1 MLGDYWID
9 IAVTNSLPQTALE
22 NAARVLAMNNLD
34 IMRSHLDVLSDGNN
48 GNVTMLRLLV
58 SSIDK
63 DKPLHDEIL
72 DQMKEELKRTKW
84 MDPITMDL
92 VFTKYPWLGVI
103 KGEIITA
110 MCCLL
115 HPIMA
120 PTNQYAFSR
129 SNIFETIMKDRYIR
143 YASDIAELFLD
154 RFNPNDPIRD
164 DEFSMR
170 KEKLLK
176 QIGSDVEDSLAK
188 ELLAK
193 MLDIVSHTFRTN
205 VYLQNRYALGLRLDP
220 RVMHT
225 QESQT
230 RDVPYGV
237 FFCHGRRF
245 NAFHCRF
252 RDISRGGMRI
262 VTPANS
268 ELHALESS
276 RQYEECWG
284 LAFAQHLKNKDIP
297 EGGSKAVVLI
307 QCDDLTSEAKQFIMR
322 KSVKAFT
329 NTLLDLILENEETK
343 SHIVDRLGK
352 KEVLY
357 LGPDEQV
364 TVDDIDWIV
373 KRAKLRG
380 YDNPN
385 ALMSSKP
392 RAGINHK
399 EYGVTSE
406 GVNCFLDEAL
416 QRVLS
421 INPKK
426 DRFSL
431 KLTGG
436 PGGDVAGNMI
446 KLSIRDYGR
455 NVSFVGIADESGCAE
470 DPDGLDHEELLRLV
484 DMGLTISHFDPTKL
498 GPDGSI
504 HLVDNEAGIKH
515 RNSMHNRLKADAF
528 VPCGGRPN
536 TIDISNYKAF
546 LSANGEPSSKLIV
559 EGANLFITKE
569 ARKALYDEAGVT
581 IIKDSSA
588 NKCGVITSSY
598 EICAA
603 MMLSEEEFYEQKDT
617 IVNEVLEKLRSLA
630 RLEAELLFR
639 EFESEPGKSHVSK
652 RCIIYVT
659 FIVDKRLLL
668 TTILSRLHA
677 GYKSTY

>member
-9 IAVTNSLPQTALE
+9 IAVTNSLPQIALE

-34 IMRSHLDVLSDGNN
+34 IMRSHLDVLSDGDN

-63 DKPLHDEIL
+63 DKPLHDEI
-72 DQMKEELKRTKW
+72 MGPVKEELKRTKW
-84 MDPITMDL
+84 MDPTTMDL
-92 VFTKYPWLGVI
+92 VFTKYTWLGVI

-115 HPIMA
+115 HPIMSA
-120 PTNQYAFSR
+120 TNQYAFSR
-129 SNIFETIMKDRYIR
+129 SNIFETILKERYIR
-143 YASDIAELFLD
+143 HASDIADLFLD
-154 RFNPNDPIRD
+154 RFNPNDPTD
-164 DEFSMR
+164 DGLFEVR
-170 KEKLLK
+170 KLEISK
-176 QIGSDVEDSLAK
+176 QIEYEVEDSLAK
-188 ELLAK
+188 ELLTK
-193 MLDIVSHTFRTN
+193 MLDIVSHTLRTN
-205 VYLQNRYALGLRLDP
+205 VYLKNRYALGLRLDP
-220 RVMHT
+220 RVMHM
-225 QESQT
+225 EENQT
-230 RDVPYGV
+230 KDLPYGV

-262 VTPANS
+262 VTPSNS
-268 ELHALESS
+268 EQHALESS

-307 QCDDLTSEAKQFIMR
+307 KSDDLTSEAKQFVMR

-329 NTLLDLILENEETK
+329 NTLLDLIVEDEETK
-343 SHIVDRLGK
+343 SDIVDRLGK
-352 KEVLY
+352 KEILY

-364 TVDDIDWIV
+364 TVDDINWIV

-392 RAGINHK
+392 KTGINHK

-406 GVNCFLDEAL
+406 GINCFLDEAL

-421 INPKK
+421 INPVK
-426 DRFSL
+426 DKFSV

-436 PGGDVAGNMI
+436 PGGDVAGNLLKIMI
-446 KLSIRDYGR
+446 REYGK
-455 NVSFVGIADESGCAE
+455 NVSVVGIADESGCAE
-470 DPDGLDHEELLRLV
+470 DPDGLHLEELLRLV
-484 DMGLTISHFDPTKL
+484 DLGLTISNFDPTKL
-498 GPDGSI
+498 GSDGSI
-504 HLVDNEAGIKH
+504 HLVDNEVGMKH
-515 RNSMHNRLKADAF
+515 RNSMHTRLKADAF

-546 LSANGEPSSKLIV
+546 LDADGKPSSKLIV

-603 MMLSEEEFYEQKDT
+603 MMLSEEEFYEHKDK
-617 IVNEVLEKLRSLA
+617 IVAEVLEKLRSLA

-639 EFESEPGKSHVSK
+639 EFDSEPGRSQILK
-652 RCIIYVT
+652 
-659 FIVDKRLLL
+659 FAN
-668 TTILSRLHA
+668 TI
-677 GYKSTY
+677 